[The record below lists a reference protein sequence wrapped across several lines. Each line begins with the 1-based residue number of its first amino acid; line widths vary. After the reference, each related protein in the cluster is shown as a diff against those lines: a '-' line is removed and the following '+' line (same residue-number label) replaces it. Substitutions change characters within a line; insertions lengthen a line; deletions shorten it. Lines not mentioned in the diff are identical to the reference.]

1 MMEQKRT
8 GRIACILELIVE
20 TVCFLCI
27 SYLLG
32 CATYSF
38 WNHPLFILFFSVNC
52 WLLSHYWEALR
63 RHLSKGKAA
72 ILFALALAAYFGLL
86 CWGILPLSTVPV
98 TW

>member
-20 TVCFLCI
+20 TICFLCI

-38 WNHPLFILFFSVNC
+38 WNHPLFILFFFSQLYSC
-52 WLLSHYWEALR
+52 CGWLQ
-63 RHLSKGKAA
+63 GV
-72 ILFALALAAYFGLL
+72 G
-86 CWGILPLSTVPV
+86 V
-98 TW
+98 